1 MNSPLASVGLNSF
14 SSLKKFI
21 WVTFQ
26 RKGYHRYPDAPAEVD
41 YLQSRH
47 RHLFKFKVKL
57 EVRHDN
63 REIEFHMFQN
73 QIEAWYDTGALELDY
88 KSCEMM
94 ADDLAAKL
102 HATYGAHLFNT
113 DDTRSLVIEVSE
125 DGECGA
131 EAYYQI

>member
-1 MNSPLASVGLNSF
+1 MVMG
-14 SSLKKFI
+14 KKFI

-41 YLQSRH
+41 YLQARH
-47 RHLFKFKVKL
+47 RHLFKFCVKL

-63 REIEFHMFQN
+63 REIEFHMFLN
-73 QIEAWYDTGALELDY
+73 EIESWYDSGILELDY

-94 ADDLAAKL
+94 ADDLATKL
-102 HATYGAHLFNT
+102 SATYGAHLYNT
-113 DDTRSLVIEVSE
+113 DDLRELEIVVSE

-131 EAYYQI
+131 TAYYKI